1 MENADGLKV
10 FSELINHVISENA
23 ESILL
28 EKKKLLAILQV
39 EEDDLDEMMKKIIDD
54 IIRSQIEI
62 IEKEHK
68 KTGFK
73 IVSIFEMVTYDPE
86 EGLTTQITK
95 AVKPYL
101 KSLI

>member
-1 MENADGLKV
+1 M
-10 FSELINHVISENA
+10 ISENA

-39 EEDDLDEMMKKIIDD
+39 EEDDLDEMMKKIIED

-86 EGLTTQITK
+86 EGLTIQVTR

-101 KSLI
+101 KNLI

>member
-1 MENADGLKV
+1 M
-10 FSELINHVISENA
+10 ISENA

-39 EEDDLDEMMKKIIDD
+39 EEDDLDEMMEKIIDD

-68 KTGFK
+68 KTGIK

-101 KSLI
+101 KNLI

>member
-39 EEDDLDEMMKKIIDD
+39 EEDDLDEMMEKIIDD

-73 IVSIFEMVTYDPE
+73 IVSIFEMITYDPE
-86 EGLTTQITK
+86 EGLTIQITK

-101 KSLI
+101 KNLI

>member
-39 EEDDLDEMMKKIIDD
+39 EEDDLDEMMKKIIED

-86 EGLTTQITK
+86 EGLTIQVTR

-101 KSLI
+101 KNLI

>member
-1 MENADGLKV
+1 MMEV
-10 FSELINHVISENA
+10 FFDISIKEGFLWIVNYP
-23 ESILL
+23 ECLNVS
-28 EKKKLLAILQV
+28 
-39 EEDDLDEMMKKIIDD
+39 EEDDLDEMMEKIIDD

-101 KSLI
+101 KNLI